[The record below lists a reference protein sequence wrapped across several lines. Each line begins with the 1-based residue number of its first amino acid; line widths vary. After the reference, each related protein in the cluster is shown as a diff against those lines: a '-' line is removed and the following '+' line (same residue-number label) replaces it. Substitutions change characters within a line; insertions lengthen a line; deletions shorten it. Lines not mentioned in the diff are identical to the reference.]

1 MDLTQPIQWSEEF
14 SIGIPLIDSQH
25 RRLVEMSEGLR
36 LAIVE
41 GCPRSTLLKIL
52 KDLVGYCGDHFTC
65 EEMLMQTVGY
75 SKLSSHVPLHRQFTD
90 QVLRWFEEF
99 QAGNLEPQTVLQ
111 ALVQW
116 LVNHILREDT
126 QITVYCA
133 SKGVKYTD
141 FVDVA
146 DVIPKEDT
154 GTRVPLE
161 LGMSALM
168 LAQLALLC
176 FVIGYRDHVAIVG
189 PLVVAGS
196 VALFALMLMFARS
209 TLRAQTRSLQLA
221 SAKQFADNMLASEVA
236 GRVAV
241 MDLDDL
247 DELLAHE
254 QSPLF
259 RVLGSIVEH
268 LRLYIPHIPAA
279 VLALV
284 RGDEQPDDSEE
295 EEEKD
300 AGRRSPAERQQGH
313 PIRKEVSLPQCEGS
327 RDGTPSED
335 PMTVVD
341 LTEERRSGS
350 PCASA
355 ERCSVD
361 PETVPRVS
369 ASVVPI
375 LGCPEGGYA
384 FAVSRKGPSED
395 RQVEKGDRRLS
406 RVSAVSGKPSS
417 PSAGENRRSSVAS
430 TVTSGK
436 PRPKPQK
443 AGHTVKS
450 LLEKWI
456 SRKNVSVLVAEIEG
470 FSDLFL
476 SLPDEQALALFGR
489 YVTLIEG
496 VCRSTKGMLNALQ
509 GDRLMLT
516 WNAATGVG
524 PHALQACKA
533 ALGIRE
539 GLKQPERQLGML
551 RVVVAVAT
559 GTATVGNLGSRTN
572 LSFTVAGPVVSIA
585 GALCSLNR
593 FVQTQVL
600 VCGNTWVDVRD
611 HFVTKLV
618 AQIDIMFPSGG
629 GASDLPTF
637 RRRALSLGCSLQ
649 HSGSVG
655 DRASEFRRLFAA
667 ELKEAATHDEGE
679 WMYVISGAPNP
690 YAALNDAMLNLL
702 FGNRAKGALAL
713 QAYVDEHPEDFL
725 AKDLLE
731 IHRHAEGAQHS
742 SPFCWVFGWSHPARL
757 ATSPLEIMLC
767 L

>member
-161 LGMSALM
+161 VGMSLLM
-168 LAQLALLC
+168 LAILALTCVLI
-176 FVIGYRDHVAIVG
+176 VYRNHVEIVG

-196 VALFALMLMFARS
+196 VALFALMLLFARS
-209 TLRAQTRSLQLA
+209 TVRAQTRSLQLA

-241 MDLDDL
+241 MELDDL
-247 DELLAHE
+247 DQLLSNEH
-254 QSPLF
+254 SPLF

-268 LRLYIPHIPAA
+268 LRLYLPHIPAA

-284 RGDEQPDDSEE
+284 RGEDIDEDEE
-295 EEEKD
+295 EIPGRGNISRGAAPPGVTSNQTSNQYLAEPMAVVDVTDEHHSELGTPEDSFWDDPMKHPRISISTVPVLPAMGGTSTE
-300 AGRRSPAERQQGH
+300 AGRKKSGAVPQQGGDTA
-313 PIRKEVSLPQCEGS
+313 PRKSVEP
-327 RDGTPSED
+327 
-335 PMTVVD
+335 
-341 LTEERRSGS
+341 
-350 PCASA
+350 ASA
-355 ERCSVD
+355 LSV
-361 PETVPRVS
+361 P
-369 ASVVPI
+369 SV
-375 LGCPEGGYA
+375 GEGRT
-384 FAVSRKGPSED
+384 RK
-395 RQVEKGDRRLS
+395 
-406 RVSAVSGKPSS
+406 
-417 PSAGENRRSSVAS
+417 SSVAS
-430 TVTSGK
+430 SSASAVSRAK
-436 PRPKPQK
+436 VKK
-443 AGHTVKS
+443 ASHTVKS
-450 LLEKWI
+450 LLEKWVA
-456 SRKNVSVLVAEIEG
+456 RKNVSVLVAEIEG

-489 YVTLIEG
+489 YVTLVEE
-496 VCRSTKGMLNALQ
+496 VCRSTKGMLNSLQ

-524 PHALQACKA
+524 PHALQACRA
-533 ALGIRE
+533 ALALRE

-618 AQIDIMFPSGG
+618 AQIDIMFPSGV
-629 GASDLPTF
+629 GASDLSTF

-649 HSGSVG
+649 RSASSG

-679 WMYVISGAPNP
+679 WMYVISEAPNP
-690 YAALNDAMLNLL
+690 YGAYNEAMLSLL
-702 FGNRAKGALAL
+702 FGNRAKGASAL
-713 QAYVDEHPEDFL
+713 QSYLTEHPEDFV
-725 AKDLLE
+725 AKDALDLST
-731 IHRHAEGAQHS
+731 RTEGAGTA
-742 SPFCWVFGWSHPARL
+742 PLCWMYGWSHPARL
-757 ATSPLEIMLC
+757 NSFAM
-767 L
+767 